1 MQIFNLKIYNL
12 KVNRTSL
19 KLIFSIKMF
28 QIKIMIRIINHL
40 TFHYFKEI
48 KLHKIKTNYIN
59 QIILIG

>member
-19 KLIFSIKMF
+19 KLIFSIKII

-59 QIILIG
+59 QTILIG